1 MSEFKTVINDTKSG
15 KSYQV
20 AITGQKYNSL
30 IGKAIGDEI
39 DGVFVSLPGYKLMIT
54 GGSDIN
60 GFPMRKDLPGA
71 KKRKLLISKST
82 GFKPSA
88 NGQRIK
94 KTMRGNTISTEIIQ
108 INLKIINHGSKGI
121 EDLLEQTE
129 ETK

>member
-1 MSEFKTVINDTKSG
+1 
-15 KSYQV
+15 
-20 AITGQKYNSL
+20 
-30 IGKAIGDEI
+30 
-39 DGVFVSLPGYKLMIT
+39 MIT

-60 GFPMRKDLPGA
+60 GFPMRKDLPGP
-71 KKRKLLISKST
+71 KKRKLLISRST
-82 GFKPSA
+82 GFKPSI

-108 INLKIINHGSKGI
+108 INLKIIKHGSKGI